1 MVRLLWCNIVYR
13 FLTIGPIQQAQY
25 TSRTFSRTYC
35 IDKLADTIL
44 KDIAHN
50 EHAPLDIYYALR
62 E

>member
-13 FLTIGPIQQAQY
+13 FLTTGPIQQALY
-25 TSRTFSRTYC
+25 TSRTFSRT
-35 IDKLADTIL
+35 DGMNKLADTIL

-50 EHAPLDIYYALR
+50 EHTPLDIYDALR